1 MMLKKALLGL
11 VILVVVITAAA
22 YIFLRTG
29 LPDYRS
35 DVVAS
40 SLSAPVTV
48 ERNSYAM
55 PTITADTME
64 DLFFAWGYV
73 NAQDRL
79 FQMEFTRRVGQ
90 GRISEFAGADN
101 ESVSDI
107 ATLAFVESCQ
117 LLEEAFNNP
126 DPASWKWGEIHK
138 IRFDHVLGSSA
149 LLRPLVNYGPF
160 SFAGDGE
167 TNKRA
172 RFNEMAPPFIADLA
186 SAPRIVVSFEPQPK
200 AYMMLIT
207 GQNEYFL
214 SKHNTD
220 MTDAWLANDYFSV
233 DDEPVTYTMKLLP

>member
-1 MMLKKALLGL
+1 VRFAFNTFADELGDELAAEYVKERYISMERFFGL
-11 VILVVVITAAA
+11 VDQTDGFFNNIDTA
-22 YIFLRTG
+22 
-29 LPDYRS
+29 
-35 DVVAS
+35 
-40 SLSAPVTV
+40 
-48 ERNSYAM
+48 E
-55 PTITADTME
+55 
-64 DLFFAWGYV
+64 
-73 NAQDRL
+73 
-79 FQMEFTRRVGQ
+79 
-90 GRISEFAGADN
+90 N
-101 ESVSDI
+101 ETVSDI
-107 ATLAFVESCQ
+107 AMLAFIESCQ

-126 DPASWKWGEIHK
+126 DPVSWKWGEIHK

-149 LLRPLVNYGPF
+149 VLRPLVNYGPF

-186 SAPRIVVSFEPQPK
+186 SAPRIVVSFKPQPK

-207 GQNEYFL
+207 GQNEYFM

>member
-1 MMLKKALLGL
+1 MQRLLLLRSANLWKKL
-11 VILVVVITAAA
+11 
-22 YIFLRTG
+22 
-29 LPDYRS
+29 
-35 DVVAS
+35 
-40 SLSAPVTV
+40 
-48 ERNSYAM
+48 
-55 PTITADTME
+55 
-64 DLFFAWGYV
+64 
-73 NAQDRL
+73 
-79 FQMEFTRRVGQ
+79 
-90 GRISEFAGADN
+90 
-101 ESVSDI
+101 
-107 ATLAFVESCQ
+107 
-117 LLEEAFNNP
+117 FNNP
-126 DPASWKWGEIHK
+126 DSAGWKWGEIHK

-207 GQNEYFL
+207 GQNEYFM

-220 MTDAWLANDYFSV
+220 MTDAWLANDYFLV